1 MTIVLATIATI
12 FLMMPGFAFVA
23 GVNIS
28 DKTIREI
35 VFRGTPAELAY
46 VVAVSLVVHWVFA
59 ALPTSNLNPANLVN
73 EFLVFGNLD
82 TSNKLGPSALG
93 TDVVFW
99 SLTYFCISA
108 GIGGLLGLNLGLAV
122 RRWKWSFFVK
132 HRWMLMLVGL
142 SDLDTIYAYAVLA
155 QSFSQGKKG
164 ETDPGDGATVIEG
177 WVRDSYFASDGSLLY
192 LVFSD
197 FQDSKVNLTQNHW
210 LRSLSYG
217 DRRAKEKSHRRL
229 VLEGRRVAFVQY
241 YERVPTP
248 PPSEIQKAIA
258 ESDTS
263 AT

>member
-46 VVAVSLVVHWVFA
+46 IVAVSLVVHWVFA
-59 ALPTSNLNPANLVN
+59 VLPSSNLNPANLVN
-73 EFLVFGNLD
+73 DYVVYANLQASD
-82 TSNKLGPSALG
+82 KLGPNAPEIDL
-93 TDVVFW
+93 VFW

-108 GIGGLLGLNLGLAV
+108 GIGGLLGLNLGLSV

-142 SDLDTIYAYAVLA
+142 SDLDTIYAYAVLTE
-155 QSFSQGKKG
+155 SFSQGKKG
-164 ETDPGDGATVIEG
+164 DNAPGDGTTVIEG

-197 FQDSKVNLTQNHW
+197 FQDSKVNLAQNHW
-210 LRSLSYG
+210 LRSLSHG
-217 DRRAKEKSHRRL
+217 DRRVTEKSHRRL

-241 YERVPTP
+241 YERVPAP
-248 PPSEIQKAIA
+248 PPSDIQKAIA
-258 ESDTS
+258 ESDAS